1 MSKSLKQ
8 KLGDSFEMKECKYC
22 LSVENLT
29 IDHKI
34 PKINGGTDKLSN
46 LQCLCKK
53 CNGIKSGMSH
63 NQVVNIWKWFIEINK
78 LRLAK
83 GKKEYLTDKE

>member
-8 KLGDSFEMKECKYC
+8 KLGDSLKMKKCKYC
-22 LSVENLT
+22 LTTEGLT

-53 CNGIKSGMSH
+53 CNCIKSGMSH

-78 LRLAK
+78 SRLVK
-83 GKKEYLTDKE
+83 GKKEYLTVKE